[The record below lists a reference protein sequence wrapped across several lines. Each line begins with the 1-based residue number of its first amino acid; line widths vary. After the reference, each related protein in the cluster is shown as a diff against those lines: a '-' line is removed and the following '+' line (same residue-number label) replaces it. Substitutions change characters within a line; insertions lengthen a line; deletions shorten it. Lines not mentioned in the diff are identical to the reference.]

1 MTISDA
7 LAKLGDEPSG
17 ETMPV
22 EAVELMGALIERNAH
37 DLHYITDQLMESY
50 KRQAEE
56 AQAELAAIREGIT
69 SLFDSPWMPSPDA
82 VRMAL
87 WPSTNH
93 VNRYR
98 KGDAS

>member
-1 MTISDA
+1 MSVSDA

-22 EAVELMGALIERNAH
+22 EAVALIAALTEKNAH

-50 KRQAEE
+50 KAQAEE

-69 SLFDSPWMPSPDA
+69 SLFDGPWMPSPDA

-98 KGDAS
+98 KGDA